1 MWHALQDL
9 VAFTHTNQTETVQ
22 GALELLY
29 NLQEELAVI
38 TGMDA
43 VTLQPS
49 AGAQGEWTGLMMV
62 KAYHE
67 QKGETRTKVLVPD
80 SAHGTNPASA
90 SVAGFET
97 VTIPSNENGLV
108 DLEEL
113 KKHVNSDTAA
123 LMLTNPNTLGL
134 FEKEIIEIAQVVHE
148 AGGLLYYDG
157 ANANAILGKTTPG
170 DNGL

>member
-1 MWHALQDL
+1 MIARIPGFSRIHPYQPA
-9 VAFTHTNQTETVQ
+9 ETVQ
-22 GALELLY
+22 GASELLY

-43 VTLQPS
+43 VTVQPA

-67 QKGETRTKVLVPD
+67 QKGEDRKEVLVPD

-90 SVAGFET
+90 SVAGYT
-97 VTIPSNENGLV
+97 AVTIPSNADGLV

-113 KKHVNSDTAA
+113 KKHV
-123 LMLTNPNTLGL
+123 
-134 FEKEIIEIAQVVHE
+134 EQ
-148 AGGLLYYDG
+148 
-157 ANANAILGKTTPG
+157 
-170 DNGL
+170 